1 MNGLNNRK
9 LVFADRVTLLAGRS
23 GIGRSLRIVLCA
35 LLFPVLLASCSQAPS
50 KPEVGKPA
58 PDFTLQTLDGK
69 TLRLGDLKGKVVFVN
84 LWATWCPPCREEMP
98 SMVRLYNFMRTRGVE
113 ILAVSEDN
121 DREALRAFVEKYR
134 VTFPVLPDE
143 NKRIYNLYRATG
155 VPETHLIDRS
165 GVLRSSTIGPFDWT
179 SPDVVRTVEALL
191 RQ

>member
-1 MNGLNNRK
+1 MNGLNTRK
-9 LVFADRVTLLAGRS
+9 VVFADRVPLLAGWS
-23 GIGRSLRIVLCA
+23 SNGGSLRALLCA

-58 PDFTLQTLDGK
+58 PDFTLQTLEG
-69 TLRLGDLKGKVVFVN
+69 TTVRLGDLKGKVVFVN

-121 DREALRAFVEKYR
+121 DREALKAFVEKYR

-165 GVLRSSTIGPFDWT
+165 GILRSSTIGPFDWT